1 MSHRILIL
9 ISFSVT
15 FATNIYLIFSM
26 RCTSCT
32 TILLSLLVLF
42 ARCENSFLVSLKP
55 KETLDSFMLYD
66 ASYPEELQVKD
77 SITRSFK
84 IGSFAGFT
92 GEFTDQ
98 VIERLSRCPLVD
110 EISPDIIVY
119 SLETHYQM
127 FAPRHLARL
136 SRRKRMLPIRKYPF
150 VYNNEFAGKK
160 VNAYVIDSGIY
171 IGHPEFQGRA
181 RTGRDF
187 SNEGE
192 GDNNGHGT
200 HVAGLIGAKTYGV
213 AKHVE
218 IFDVKALNAVGT
230 GTLSTIIAAI
240 EFVVNHRLRS
250 GRPGVANL
258 SFGAHHNAILNS
270 AVEQATRTGLVFVVA
285 AGNSNIDACLMS
297 PASSPYAITVGAIDD
312 HGDSISGFSNW
323 GRCVDIFASGSN
335 VRSVDFKN
343 IYKSLVLSGTSM
355 ASPIV
360 AGVVATLLS
369 EGVDPACVKD
379 RLREIATV
387 NRISRTSM
395 YFRPDTSNKIA
406 YVEVEEEF
414 LKADIDS
421 QSDAYELESYVNPI
435 LP

>member
-1 MSHRILIL
+1 MHRFI
-9 ISFSVT
+9 
-15 FATNIYLIFSM
+15 
-26 RCTSCT
+26 
-32 TILLSLLVLF
+32 LF
-42 ARCENSFLVSLKP
+42 ALFILFTRCETTTFIVSLKP
-55 KETLDSFMLYD
+55 KETLDTFMQYD
-66 ASYPEELQVKD
+66 ASYPEELQVKEY
-77 SITRSFK
+77 ITRSFK
-84 IGSFAGFT
+84 IGSFSGFT
-92 GEFTDQ
+92 GEFNDQ
-98 VIERLSRCPLVD
+98 VLDRLSRCPLVD
-110 EISPDIIVY
+110 EISLDIVVY
-119 SLETHYQM
+119 SLDTHFQM

-136 SRRKRMLPIRKYPF
+136 SRRKRLLPIRKYPY
-150 VYNNEFAGKK
+150 VYNNDFAGKK
-160 VNAYVIDSGIY
+160 MNAYVIDSGVY

-200 HVAGLIGAKTYGV
+200 HVAGLIGAKSYGA
-213 AKHVE
+213 AKNVE
-218 IFDVKALNAVGT
+218 LFDVKALNSVGT

-270 AVEQATRTGLVFVVA
+270 AMEQATRTGLVFVVA

-312 HGDSISGFSNW
+312 HGDSVSGFSNW
-323 GRCVDIFASGSN
+323 GPCVDIFASGSN

-343 IYKSLVLSGTSM
+343 IYRSLILSGTSM

-369 EGVDPACVKD
+369 EGVNPACVKE
-379 RLREIATV
+379 RLIEIATT
-387 NRISRTSM
+387 NRISKTSL
-395 YFRPDTSNKIA
+395 YFRPNTPNKIA
-406 YVEVEEEF
+406 YVEVEENF
-414 LKADIDS
+414 MKAGNDS
-421 QSDAYELESYVNPI
+421 ESEDELDSYESPN